1 MWLFSLPQAYA
12 SLNRGDKLS
21 SFGLV
26 VLLVANKFRIDLLV
40 SGQLPLVVSFEAV
53 FLFVMSGTGFNPSN
67 FNAGT
72 SDASIREERT
82 DRYHISDN
90 ALLVQPQTT
99 FFNSIEVP
107 YQFRGLG

>member
-1 MWLFSLPQAYA
+1 
-12 SLNRGDKLS
+12 
-21 SFGLV
+21 
-26 VLLVANKFRIDLLV
+26 
-40 SGQLPLVVSFEAV
+40 
-53 FLFVMSGTGFNPSN
+53 MSGTGFIPSN

-90 ALLVQPQTT
+90 ALLEQPLTT
-99 FFNSIEVP
+99 FFNSMEVP